1 MNKGILKSIVAVSVV
16 FAMFLTAFAACAQD
30 DMQEAKASFLGA
42 GVKFKMDR
50 PSMKARN
57 LESAN
62 SEQVKEAKEFKHMD
76 NGLLSGAF
84 GGGSG
89 EGVRSRPI
97 KDTKIVCEV
106 CKAKAVLNASENCEF
121 CKGKSY
127 ADLCDKCIAWSILN
141 SCEEC
146 KAKIRG
152 KVGKKETATE
162 TASDASLESPAEA
175 PADEIA
181 ADEVSKEKVIE
192 KPKAKKKADKKA
204 KTSAKAKVK
213 KAEKAEKAEP
223 IEAVE
228 EIE

>member
-1 MNKGILKSIVAVSVV
+1 MNKGIFKSIIAVSVV
-16 FAMFLTAFAACAQD
+16 LAIFLTVFAAYAQD

-57 LESAN
+57 LDSAN
-62 SEQVKEAKEFKHMD
+62 SEQVKEAKDFRHMD

-141 SCEEC
+141 SCEDC

-162 TASDASLESPAEA
+162 PASEAALEAPAEI
-175 PADEIA
+175 PADEITA
-181 ADEVSKEKVIE
+181 EEAQEEKVIE
-192 KPKAKKKADKKA
+192 KPKTKKKAAKKA
-204 KTSAKAKVK
+204 KAKTAKKAK
-213 KAEKAEKAEP
+213 KAEP
-223 IEAVE
+223 VE
-228 EIE
+228 SVE

>member
-1 MNKGILKSIVAVSVV
+1 MNKGIFKSIIAVSVV
-16 FAMFLTAFAACAQD
+16 LAIFLTVFAAYAQD

-57 LESAN
+57 LDSAN
-62 SEQVKEAKEFKHMD
+62 TEQVKEAKEFRNMD
-76 NGLLSGAF
+76 NGLLNNAF
-84 GGGSG
+84 GGGS

-146 KAKIRG
+146 KANIRG
-152 KVGKKETATE
+152 KVGKKETAAAEPASE
-162 TASDASLESPAEA
+162 TNLETPAEI
-175 PADEIA
+175 PDDEITA
-181 ADEVSKEKVIE
+181 EEAQEEKVIE
-192 KPKAKKKADKKA
+192 KSKAKKKAAKKA
-204 KTSAKAKVK
+204 KPVES
-213 KAEKAEKAEP
+213 
-223 IEAVE
+223 VE
-228 EIE
+228 ESIE